1 MNSVLILDGIFE
13 TMLSSSTQYSA
24 ERSKNRFSAIKS
36 ESNNPIKVNLKNLSQ
51 RVIEMVNSG
60 WNGQRRGTG
69 GILNS
74 RDRTTAEL
82 APYLLGKSA

>member
-1 MNSVLILDGIFE
+1 
-13 TMLSSSTQYSA
+13 MLSSSTQYSA

-60 WNGQRRGTG
+60 SKVASGKCKTMEWSKKRNRRGFEFT
-69 GILNS
+69 
-74 RDRTTAEL
+74 
-82 APYLLGKSA
+82 